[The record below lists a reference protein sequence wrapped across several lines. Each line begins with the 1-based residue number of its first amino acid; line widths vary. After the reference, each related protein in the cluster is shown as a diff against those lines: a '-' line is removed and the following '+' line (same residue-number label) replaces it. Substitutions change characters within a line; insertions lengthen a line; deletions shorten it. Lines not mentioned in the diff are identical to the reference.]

1 MRKIEREDMKKIPR
15 EREREKERER
25 ERKKETKIKTAK
37 NRARMIQLDRFAN
50 CESTLKVST

>member
-1 MRKIEREDMKKIPR
+1 MRKIEREDMKKIP
-15 EREREKERER
+15 RER

>member
-15 EREREKERER
+15 ERERERER